1 MTVVGRATIITG
13 LIAGGY
19 NLANNQLDRQF
30 QADQAERNRKH
41 DRDKWQYEREKS
53 EKQNSSLW
61 WSK

>member
-13 LIAGGY
+13 LITGGY

-30 QADQAERNRKH
+30 QADQAECNRKH

-53 EKQNSSLW
+53 E
-61 WSK
+61 

>member
-53 EKQNSSLW
+53 E
-61 WSK
+61 